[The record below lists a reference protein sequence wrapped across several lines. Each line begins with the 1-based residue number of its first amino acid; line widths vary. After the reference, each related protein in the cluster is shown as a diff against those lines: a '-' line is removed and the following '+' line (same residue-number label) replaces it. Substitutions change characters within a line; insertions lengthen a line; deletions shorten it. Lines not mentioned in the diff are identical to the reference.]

1 MVDATVPLEG
11 VRETEGPNPDP
22 LLVETSKPVGAVTV
36 KSAVSSEPETEKL
49 PASEGVLTAVKRFET
64 EPEAPTEGVPP
75 PDVVAVTETLS
86 NPRPWLLPPVVLKF
100 HLR

>member
-1 MVDATVPLEG
+1 VVDATVPLEG

-36 KSAVSSEPETEKL
+36 RLAVSNEPETEKL

-64 EPEAPTEGVPP
+64 EPVAPTEGVPS
-75 PDVVAVTETLS
+75 AVEVTATLS
-86 NPRPWLLPPVVLKF
+86 ICILSRLPPPVIAPAWL
-100 HLR
+100 